1 MATMAKNCG
10 NICTSS
16 MNSIPVRRPLKRY
29 RENAK
34 AAQAEMKSDRTEE
47 ISAMTME
54 LKNQRAKLVVSKSL
68 LKFSKLAFF
77 GISADEL
84 SVPSGLKAE
93 DTTNRMGKI
102 AKNNATMP
110 TICRQP
116 TC

>member
-1 MATMAKNCG
+1 
-10 NICTSS
+10 
-16 MNSIPVRRPLKRY
+16 MN
-29 RENAK
+29 
-34 AAQAEMKSDRTEE
+34 SDRTEE

-116 TC
+116 TCRNQPPLALPSLTTCGGLASPCGVYSSSA